1 MNVSVALVSSC
12 SRVAISRSTTL
23 ACVWSSSRSASANVR
38 VCPQK
43 PSIPPTA
50 DTATRDPPVTA
61 STRPRRELGSQL
73 MVRIPGEPALL
84 DSFPLDRIALLLPFR
99 DAGGVHVDVPVS
111 PLHGDGGGVRAA
123 GTLRIAVA
131 VEDDR
136 MALVR
141 RKLRPLCLHVLV
153 VHVNG
158 AGDVSLLVLAPD
170 PGVDEEELVLA
181 IQHLLELLAGDDR
194 DLFRDRGRALTAGGA
209 RQRHHHRHHHPHGAC
224 RPLPSL
230 HGPLLWRSGRGSAV
244 DRRGSRPDQR
254 RVAARAVPR
263 RAGRTGASFGKELV
277 RLRIRMSLAVVTSW
291 PR

>member
-61 STRPRRELGSQL
+61 ITRPRRELGSQL
-73 MVRIPGEPALL
+73 MVRIPGEPARL

-136 MALVR
+136 MALVSR
-141 RKLRPLCLHVLV
+141 ELRPLCLHVLV

-158 AGDVSLLVLAPD
+158 ARDVSLLVLAPD
-170 PGVDEEELVLA
+170 PGDDEEALVLA
-181 IQHLLELLAGDDR
+181 IQQLVEVLAGYHR
-194 DLFRDRGRALTAGGA
+194 DLFRDA
-209 RQRHHHRHHHPHGAC
+209 
-224 RPLPSL
+224 
-230 HGPLLWRSGRGSAV
+230 
-244 DRRGSRPDQR
+244 
-254 RVAARAVPR
+254 AARVPAVGP
-263 RAGRTGASFGKELV
+263 GQGH
-277 RLRIRMSLAVVTSW
+277 
-291 PR
+291 P